1 MSYENNYGRGTR
13 SRGRGRAYRGG
24 YNEYTRPGYNETSEQ
39 HDSGKVQDNRL
50 RKGPR
55 GRRGTDQHQKRHKF
69 EELKEV
75 DILETPCKYSKLE
88 LLEIYSSVEYQHALK
103 RMKELDEKDILVKH
117 CQDPVLLSEQ
127 EPLTLEELRPRKGE
141 MGGRHHRNYE
151 KVPDD
156 YLEDEDPEWL
166 DFDENK

>member
-1 MSYENNYGRGTR
+1 
-13 SRGRGRAYRGG
+13 
-24 YNEYTRPGYNETSEQ
+24 
-39 HDSGKVQDNRL
+39 
-50 RKGPR
+50 
-55 GRRGTDQHQKRHKF
+55 
-69 EELKEV
+69 
-75 DILETPCKYSKLE
+75 
-88 LLEIYSSVEYQHALK
+88 
-103 RMKELDEKDILVKH
+103 MKELDEKDILVKH